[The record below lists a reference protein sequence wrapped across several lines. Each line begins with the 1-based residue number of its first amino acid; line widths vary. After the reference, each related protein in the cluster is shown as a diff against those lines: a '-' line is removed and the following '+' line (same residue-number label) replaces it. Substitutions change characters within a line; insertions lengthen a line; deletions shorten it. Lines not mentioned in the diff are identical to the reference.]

1 MNNPQIKKLP
11 PGSACQIG
19 LNWQSR
25 GVTEFE
31 IERRNFMKRTIFWL
45 MIITLVFTGMANAKT
60 YRIGTHHW
68 IGFSPNDVAYTKGFW
83 KSQGLDVELINFTS
97 ERDACNALVNKRID
111 IAYQM
116 MGTWIGFYMEGLPI
130 TLVAESDWSHGGDKV
145 IIKKELDHINKLKG
159 QAFGVYIENPAVL
172 FFLHKY
178 LDSNGLKLPDVRIVG
193 GLEAKALADS
203 FIFNRLKGL
212 VLYDPQALR
221 CEKEGNGRV
230 VGTTASYPGCM
241 PEGAAVRTDMLK
253 QIPQEDF
260 SKVFK
265 GWSDAVTWISNTKN
279 WKEYREIL
287 NSKTFAREPPFSE
300 EDIKAM
306 YEGVRLHDRK
316 MLWERNKDGG
326 GLYVWLEELRIMLKE
341 SGRLAKDFEPDKI
354 FDNTAITEFLKT
366 DR

>member
-1 MNNPQIKKLP
+1 
-11 PGSACQIG
+11 
-19 LNWQSR
+19 
-25 GVTEFE
+25 
-31 IERRNFMKRTIFWL
+31 MKRTIFWL
-45 MIITLVFTGMANAKT
+45 TLMMLIFTGIATAKT

-68 IGFSPNDVAYTKGFW
+68 IGFSPNDVAYVKGFW
-83 KSQGLDVELINFTS
+83 KAQGLDVELVSFTS
-97 ERDACNALVNKRID
+97 ERDACNALINRRVD
-111 IAYQM
+111 MAYQM

-178 LDSNGLKLPDVRIVG
+178 LEANRLKLPDVRIVG

-221 CEKEGNGRV
+221 AEKEGDGKV

-241 PEGAAVRTDMLK
+241 PEGAAVRSDMLK
-253 QIPQEDF
+253 QIPPEDF
-260 SKVFK
+260 FKIFK
-265 GWSDAVTWISNTKN
+265 GWSDAVAWISNTQN
-279 WKEYREIL
+279 WEEYMAIL
-287 NSKTFAREPPFSE
+287 NSKTFEGEPPYSA
-300 EDIKAM
+300 EDLKAM
-306 YEGVRLHDRK
+306 YAGIRLHDTK
-316 MLWERNKDGG
+316 MLRERNKDGG
-326 GLYVWLEELRIMLKE
+326 GLYLWLEELRTMLKE

-354 FDNTAITEFLKT
+354 FDNTAITAFLKA
-366 DR
+366 DG